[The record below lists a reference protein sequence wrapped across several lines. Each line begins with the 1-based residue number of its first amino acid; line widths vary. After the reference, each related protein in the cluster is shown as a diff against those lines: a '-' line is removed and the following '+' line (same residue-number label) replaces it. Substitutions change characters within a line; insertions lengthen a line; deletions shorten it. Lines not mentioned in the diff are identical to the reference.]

1 VEGDTVA
8 VRDAELDL
16 DDVDE
21 AKADNVDEL
30 VFETVGV
37 EVDDFDDE
45 IEPVADPD
53 TFADFVDDTDPVLD
67 FEADGDLVPT
77 GDADDDADTDVDGVE
92 EGVVEED
99 LEGKDDLDEDA
110 EAPDDLVPD
119 DVFEADIDASGVFV
133 ALVVL
138 VDEEDEPL
146 DRVPEGVIDDV
157 FVGREVLV
165 VVRDNVEV
173 LVEVPER
180 DAVPV
185 RLFVDVDVRVGLA
198 LGKTSR
204 PPARRLANDTSSSS
218 SSSPSLLVRDPPRTL
233 RPFRSRYFQK

>member
-1 VEGDTVA
+1 MA

-53 TFADFVDDTDPVLD
+53 TFADIVDDTDPVLD
-67 FEADGDLVPT
+67 LEADGVLVPT

-99 LEGKDDLDEDA
+99 LEGKDDLDDDA

-119 DVFEADIDASGVFV
+119 DVFEADMDASGVFV

-146 DRVPEGVIDDV
+146 DRVPEGVMDDV
-157 FVGREVLV
+157 VDGREDLV
-165 VVRDNVEV
+165 AVFDKVAV
-173 LVEVPER
+173 LVEVPDRE
-180 DAVPV
+180 AVPV
-185 RLFVDVDVRVGLA
+185 RLFVDEDVRVGVA

-204 PPARRLANDTSSSS
+204 PPARRLTKVTSSSS
-218 SSSPSLLVRDPPRTL
+218 LSPSPSLVRDPPRTR